1 MLAAAAQ
8 AARETGAAEVSVA
21 AIVSRS
27 GVSRRT
33 FYEVFRDRDDC
44 MLAVFDEALARAAER
59 MLPASREHAGSWLQ
73 ATRAGLLAFLEFLE
87 EQPTLGGFLLVD
99 SPGAGSGVL
108 QRRAEVV
115 ELLIDAVD
123 DGRKLARNP
132 ERVSRISAEGLVGA
146 VLAIVSTRLA
156 SRPRV
161 GNREIG
167 EDAMTGLSGQL
178 MSILVLPYLGPAA
191 AAREAARPSPS
202 PVAAPAPPTGDAAG
216 ELSIRLTYRTVT
228 VLRAIAQLGAT
239 VADAS
244 NAQVAA
250 SAGVADPGQISK
262 LLARLARAG
271 LIENA
276 GGSHERGEANAWRL
290 TPRGAALEQTL
301 RGRTVASPRG

>member
-8 AARETGAAEVSVA
+8 AAREAGAAEVSVA

-33 FYEVFRDRDDC
+33 FYEVFRDRNDC

-59 MLPASREHAGSWLQ
+59 VLPASREHADSWLQ
-73 ATRAGLLAFLEFLE
+73 ATRAGLAAFLEFLE

-99 SPGAGSGVL
+99 SLGAGSGVL
-108 QRRAEVV
+108 RRRAEVV
-115 ELLIDAVD
+115 DVLVDAVD
-123 DGRKLARNP
+123 AGRMLARHP
-132 ERVSRISAEGLVGA
+132 RRLSRMSAEGLVGA
-146 VLAIVSTRLA
+146 VLAILYA
-156 SRPRV
+156 RV
-161 GNREIG
+161 TQQA
-167 EDAMTGLSGQL
+167 DARRTQPTYGSMTELLGQL

-202 PVAAPAPPTGDAAG
+202 PVAAPALPTGDAAG